1 MDWRID
7 HPCPQCGG
15 PVTLA
20 ETDRVLACPF
30 CKVRLHITSRGPFRY
45 CMDLGE
51 QPGQVVYI
59 PYWRFKG
66 TLFAAALDKIHPK
79 ILDSSTQ
86 AVGLD
91 YAPMTLG
98 LRPQLLH
105 LRFATREVPGTYLAP
120 KIPFKDALGVI
131 EATLRGAQVDA
142 LRENS
147 FEKAYI
153 GDTTSIIYA
162 PYFVRGGQLYDA
174 VLKKPVGQMPQHA
187 ETIDPELVSDHKWQP
202 SFLSAMCPHCGWD
215 VTGEKDSCVFLC
227 KNCEKAWRPKEERFK
242 QVTVNTI
249 GELEKGGKYLPF
261 WRIKATVEGLDLATV
276 ADMVR
281 VANLPKALT
290 LDMEEQEFF
299 FWIPAFKVH
308 PQLFLR
314 LARHIT
320 STPFPGEL
328 KDKLPEGET
337 HPVNLPL
344 NEAAQSVKICIA
356 TFAKPRETMMLKL
369 PDITVT
375 PQKGSL
381 VFVPFALQGSEYVHR
396 EMNFSVNKQAL
407 HYGRDL

>member
-15 PVTLA
+15 PVTLE

-51 QPGQVVYI
+51 QADEVVYV

-66 TLFAAALDKIHPK
+66 TLFSAAVDKINNK
-79 ILDSSTQ
+79 LLDSSTQ
-86 AVGLD
+86 AASLD

-105 LRFATREVPGTYLAP
+105 LRFATREVPGSYVAP
-120 KIPFKDALGVI
+120 DIPFKDALKAI
-131 EATLRGAQVDA
+131 EINLRLAQVDA
-142 LRENS
+142 YKEES

-153 GDTTSIIYA
+153 GDNTSIIYA
-162 PYFVRGGQLYDA
+162 PFFIKGGQLFDA
-174 VLKKPVGQMPQHA
+174 VLKKPVGRLPEDAQML
-187 ETIDPELVSDHKWQP
+187 DPNLLSNHKWSP
-202 SFLSAMCPHCGWD
+202 NFLSAMCPHCGWD
-215 VTGEKDSCVFLC
+215 VAGETDSCVFLC
-227 KNCEKAWRPKEERFK
+227 QNCEKAWRPKDEGFK
-242 QVTVNTI
+242 RVTVQTI
-249 GELEKGGKYLPF
+249 GELEKNGKYLPF
-261 WRIKATVEGLDLATV
+261 WRIKAKVEGLNLASV

-281 VANLPKALT
+281 AANLPKAIT
-290 LDMEEQEFF
+290 EEMENQEFF
-299 FWIPAFKVH
+299 FWIPAFKVN
-308 PQLFLR
+308 PQLFVR

-328 KDKLPEGET
+328 KDKLPQGET

-344 NEAAQSVKICIA
+344 SEAAQSLKICIA
-356 TFAKPRETMMLKL
+356 SFVKPRQTMVMML
-369 PDITVT
+369 PEITVT

-381 VFVPFALQGSEYVHR
+381 VYVPFARQGAEFVHR
-396 EMNFSVNKQAL
+396 QMNFSVNSRAL
-407 HYGRDL
+407 YYGREM